1 MNTQRGS
8 GVFDKSIQALLML
21 NQLGYGKDDSKL
33 RLDLV
38 YNPLGKNL
46 LSEFRDLNN
55 IVIHMK
61 SLTVE
66 QVNILLM
73 NERKQSDEER
83 LNIFHSKK

>member
-1 MNTQRGS
+1 M
-8 GVFDKSIQALLML
+8 FDKSIQALLML

-73 NERKQSDEER
+73 NERKQ
-83 LNIFHSKK
+83 